1 MAGLDAT
8 DTGNELSQPKFE
20 CTDRKVSSRNL
31 GTLLPTHLLSP
42 LLVDGLLA
50 GDALYEPHVV
60 QLALRLV
67 LHPLPLLRL
76 GLQAR
81 DDRPQGLHLLPHL
94 KTDLTVIIRYFD
106 SKLF

>member
-1 MAGLDAT
+1 MKITPHKTNQVYWVGHFLPRLRYHKILFDSS
-8 DTGNELSQPKFE
+8 LSH
-20 CTDRKVSSRNL
+20 SN
-31 GTLLPTHLLSP
+31 LLSP

-81 DDRPQGLHLLPHL
+81 DDRPQRLHLLPDL
-94 KTDLTVIIRYFD
+94 KVDLQRLILYN
-106 SKLF
+106 L

>member
-1 MAGLDAT
+1 MQGQAEQLSKIRKKFHAT
-8 DTGNELSQPKFE
+8 TYKPLYLSV
-20 CTDRKVSSRNL
+20 TD
-31 GTLLPTHLLSP
+31 LLSP

-81 DDRPQGLHLLPHL
+81 DDRPQRLHLLPDL
-94 KTDLTVIIRYFD
+94 KVDLQ
-106 SKLF
+106 

>member
-1 MAGLDAT
+1 MYVLLSRTQGGPGKTVKQDQEEISGNHVQILIYLSVLFVT
-8 DTGNELSQPKFE
+8 D
-20 CTDRKVSSRNL
+20 
-31 GTLLPTHLLSP
+31 LLSP

-76 GLQAR
+76 GLQTR
-81 DDRPQGLHLLPHL
+81 NDRPQRLHLLPDL
-94 KTDLTVIIRYFD
+94 KLH
-106 SKLF
+106 SH